1 MARTALVAVIGLT
14 ACYKPPSITPPTLA
28 EVRQWSRPKLPD
40 PKPPASWQLDVDA
53 AIAYAKTHSPVAN
66 ERDDVE
72 DVADARIDA
81 AGQLTNPELRIG
93 RTFDA
98 ELGAVDR
105 TVVGVRFH
113 PDMPW
118 ERSSKIAAARADA
131 KAVHARTTVIEHEL
145 VARIR
150 RGYATLAFREAIHDA
165 LTQEITH
172 LADRNRLLAGQLA
185 RATATQFDVLLAD
198 EDLLDLER
206 TSSAVEVELS
216 QTRNELAEQLG
227 IPASQTWQ
235 PVWDLA
241 KLQVI
246 ESTFDRDALVARA
259 LASQSELVEL
269 GHRAQGADARAYRE
283 RTKRIPWFDGLQIE
297 RSVRRTAEWG
307 AFIQITLPVFSQN
320 GGAIE
325 VADAEVRATA
335 RARQRIAVRT
345 VQRVDAAIAH
355 ARATG
360 LRAKKMAERMALID
374 KAVTELMTQ
383 AATAPIDPMK
393 LLLLDER
400 HGRARRDALTAGLDH
415 RLALIALA
423 AVTGDP

>member
-1 MARTALVAVIGLT
+1 MVRTALVAVFGLT
-14 ACYKPPSITPPTLA
+14 ACYKPPSIAPPTLG

-40 PKPPASWQLDVDA
+40 AGAPASWRLDVEA
-53 AIAYAKTHSPVAN
+53 AIAYAKTHSPAAT
-66 ERDDVE
+66 ERDDLE
-72 DVADARIDA
+72 AVADARIDA

-93 RTFDA
+93 RTFDT

-118 ERSSKIAAARADA
+118 ERSSNVAAARADA
-131 KAVHARTTVIEHEL
+131 KAVHARSSVIEREL
-145 VARIR
+145 VGKIR

-172 LADRNRLLAGQLA
+172 LTDRNRLLAGQVA
-185 RATATQFDVLLAD
+185 RAAATQFDALLAD

-206 TSSAVEVELS
+206 TSSALEVEIS
-216 QTRNELAEQLG
+216 QTRDELGAQLG
-227 IPASQTWQ
+227 IPAGQTWQ

-241 KLQVI
+241 ALQAV
-246 ESTFDRDALVARA
+246 EVTFDRDVLMARA
-259 LASQSELVEL
+259 LAAQPELAEL

-283 RTKRIPWFDGLQIE
+283 RTKRIPWIDTLQIE
-297 RSVRRTAEWG
+297 RSVRRTAEWA
-307 AFIQITLPVFSQN
+307 AFVQITLPVFSQN

-325 VADAEVRATA
+325 VADAEVRATD
-335 RARQRIAVRT
+335 RERQRIAART

-360 LRAKKMAERMALID
+360 LRAKRMAERMALID
-374 KAVTELMTQ
+374 KAVGELMTQ
-383 AATAPIDPMK
+383 AAAAPVDPMK

-423 AVTGDP
+423 VVTGGP